1 MAELAIAEDH
11 RAIPRVVA
19 VLSSVLE
26 RVSARNDS
34 SSSSAAAPC
43 HGARKHSAPASAF
56 RGVSRPAISVR
67 SYLERISRYANCS
80 PSCYVVAFVYLDRF
94 AGRHPSV
101 PIDSFSVHR
110 LLITSILTAVKFMD
124 DIYYNN
130 TYFAKV
136 GGISLMEMN
145 HMEVDFLFGVGFEL
159 NVTPA
164 AFASYCSALQ
174 SEMYLECPPAPTART
189 LFSLSLPSSE
199 EEEEAGNCQRKLQ
212 QLAATREALG
222 TY

>member
-1 MAELAIAEDH
+1 MAELAPAGDRH
-11 RAIPRVVA
+11 AVPRVVA

-26 RVSARNDS
+26 RVSERNDDDP
-34 SSSSAAAPC
+34 SSAPK
-43 HGARKHSAPASAF
+43 RSAF

-67 SYLERISRYANCS
+67 SYLERIFRYANCS

-94 AGRHPSV
+94 ASRHPSV

-145 HMEVDFLFGVGFEL
+145 YMEVDFLFGVGFEL

-174 SEMYLECPPAPTART
+174 SETYLVRPPASAART
-189 LFSLSLPSSE
+189 LFSLSLSSSE
-199 EEEEAGNCQRKLQ
+199 EEEEKCSVPIDW
-212 QLAATREALG
+212 
-222 TY
+222 